1 MCTAAPPLTARDKLA
16 LAESLLAGLAGDDA
30 AGQPVAVLA
39 DGLRAME
46 RIDAAGAALR
56 ARLLHAFDAQ
66 QGPVADGQRT
76 TRTWLVNCLR
86 ITKGQAGEYKALQA
100 LAAKHEPLLAGL
112 RDRVL
117 TKSEALLLARW
128 TMAIPEEFRD
138 EAEEILVT
146 AARAGVGLPSLA
158 ALCAEIRERTA
169 GPDPGGDP
177 DDDPRLDRSVVLD
190 TTMDGVGVLRGDLTA
205 ECAAMVRSVL
215 DALSAPAGGGDLRTG
230 PQRCHD
236 ALEEAMRR
244 LLSSGLLPKR
254 AGQPVKALAHIH
266 FTELLAMDK
275 DSVLQ
280 DTWITDYRARWA
292 AHRAAASAGPSDGG
306 AWLTGDAA
314 RAVACDA
321 MIVPVVTG
329 DLDPGALEDLIGLC
343 VRYDQARRHGRPDPD
358 APPAS
363 PPPASPPPPGHPAAG
378 SDGAGTA
385 DSAGA
390 GTAGAGTAETLGELE
405 QQILARVI
413 QIISGPG
420 GLASF
425 LRRNL
430 LGKPLAGPSLPL
442 DVGQTDEIPVH
453 LRRLVALRDQG
464 CGFPGRYFL

>member
-16 LAESLLAGLAGDDA
+16 LAESLLAELAGQDA
-30 AGQPVAVLA
+30 AGQPVSVQA
-39 DGLRAME
+39 DGLRALE
-46 RIDAAGAALR
+46 RIDAAGAAVR
-56 ARLLHAFDAQ
+56 ARLLHGFDAQ
-66 QGPVADGQRT
+66 QGSVCDGQRT

-86 ITKGQAGEYKALQA
+86 VTKGQAGEYKAVQA
-100 LAAKHEPLLAGL
+100 LAAQHEPLLAGL
-112 RDRVL
+112 RDRAL
-117 TKSEALLLARW
+117 TKSQALLLARW
-128 TMAIPEEFRD
+128 TMAIPAEFRA

-158 ALCAEIRERTA
+158 AMCAEIRERTA
-169 GPDPGGDP
+169 PPDPGGDP
-177 DDDPRLDRSVVLD
+177 DDDPRLDRTVVLD
-190 TTMDGVGVLRGDLTA
+190 TTIDGAGVLRGDLTA
-205 ECAAMVRSVL
+205 ECAAMVASVL
-215 DALSAPAGGGDLRTG
+215 DALSAPVGGADLRTQ
-230 PQRCHD
+230 PQRYHD
-236 ALEEAMRR
+236 AIEEAMRR
-244 LLSSGLLPKR
+244 LLASGLLPKR

-266 FTELLAMDK
+266 FTELLAMDQ

-280 DTWITDYRARWA
+280 DSWIAGYRARWA

-329 DLDPGALEDLIGLC
+329 DLDPAALEDLIGLC
-343 VRYDQARRHGRPDPD
+343 VRYDQARHGRPDPAGEQA
-358 APPAS
+358 APQDGQPGAAAS
-363 PPPASPPPPGHPAAG
+363 
-378 SDGAGTA
+378 
-385 DSAGA
+385 
-390 GTAGAGTAETLGELE
+390 AETLGELE

-464 CGFPGRYFL
+464 CGFPGGYFL